1 MAFGSKKKQTKNAP
15 AVRDADLISELCDI
29 VDCSEDEL
37 KQVVEDL
44 CSFESDG
51 GEFIDGIAKMLD
63 CDEDSI
69 YDEIKRIKELA
80 ENPSQGTEEDEAVAF
95 ARQVIDELLTLF
107 DCTEEDLLSRVQS
120 TQKVANE
127 YYSVLVSM
135 CEMLDCTLD
144 TVSERVEELITNPST
159 VEVPE
164 VDEGELNSL
173 RESVDKLQSLLEQE
187 TQEKEKYKTAY
198 AELKENSESKSAE
211 KEVVSALRAKLSQ
224 SSKEIAQ
231 LNEQLSKAREIV
243 KSTKEIR
250 TQLREEN
257 ENLKQ
262 ANERLEAEK
271 DKLNSELKGTDYNAT
286 AVKELTEKN
295 HELEQSLASKTE
307 ELESKGRLLDDAYA
321 KNKELEKR
329 VNDTSVVS
337 TLHELNCELKQEND
351 ALLREVDELKQ
362 TLDSVNKSKTGL
374 EERNKELLAKLKEKD
389 EKLQK
394 ARSDFAELTATISGY
409 EDKISRISELET
421 ELEVYKEKEDQYI
434 KMIDEITAAVDK
446 QEELNG
452 KSILNRLCKKFD
464 CEKEALEGVI
474 EIAVEGKMPEE
485 DSFKGLSIELV
496 KLRSENRV
504 LLKKHGLESQI
515 IESLRN
521 LFNGAEVPQL
531 FDLVV
536 SAKDKADASAEL
548 SEKVSTYKADIDRLQ
563 SEARESYDE
572 ITQLKGENDKLSKLK
587 GTNDSLV
594 RENDKIKK
602 QCSELESLLRDAK
615 SKRNSAEKSKE
626 SLTSEVDDLK
636 QLLHISEDKV
646 SNLEKEKA
654 VLALKLET
662 AEKDLLDAKVESK
675 KASDRCTELRK
686 SLVDTKKALEQND
699 SDEVTEYR
707 EKVKSLEDSLI
718 VEQGRNLQLA
728 TAVEELTDS
737 KDKLLEHIRS
747 KDDMIDSLKKE
758 VRVQEL
764 AVKRLEQRLEGTDE
778 E

>member
-1 MAFGSKKKQTKNAP
+1 MAFGSKKKQAKNAP
-15 AVRDADLISELCDI
+15 AVRDADLISELCNI

-80 ENPSQGTEEDEAVAF
+80 ENPSQGTEEEDEAVAS

-107 DCTEEDLLSRVQS
+107 DCTEGDLLSRVQS

-127 YYSVLVSM
+127 YYSVLVAM

-159 VEVPE
+159 E

-173 RESVDKLQSLLEQE
+173 RESVNKLQSLLEQE

-198 AELKENSESKSAE
+198 AELKESNESKPAE
-211 KEVVSALRAKLSQ
+211 KEAVSALKVKLSQ

-243 KSTKEIR
+243 KSTKEVR

-262 ANERLEAEK
+262 VNERLEAER
-271 DKLNSELKGTDYNAT
+271 DRLSSELKGTASNAT
-286 AVKELTEKN
+286 VVKELTKRN
-295 HELEQSLASKTE
+295 HELEQSLVSKTE

-329 VNDTSVVS
+329 VNDTSAIS
-337 TLHELNCELKQEND
+337 TLHELNCELKQENES
-351 ALLREVDELKQ
+351 LLREVEGLKQ
-362 TLDSVNKSKTGL
+362 TLDSDSKSKTGL
-374 EERNKELLAKLKEKD
+374 EERNKELSAKLKEKD

-394 ARSDFAELTATISGY
+394 ARSDFAELNATISGY

-434 KMIDEITAAVDK
+434 KMIEDITAAVDK

-452 KSILNRLCKKFD
+452 KSILDRLCEKFD
-464 CEKEALEGVI
+464 CEKEALEDVI

-515 IESLRN
+515 VESLCK
-521 LFNGAEVPQL
+521 LFNDAKVPQL

-563 SEARESYDE
+563 SKARESYDE

-587 GTNDSLV
+587 GTNDSLM

-602 QCSELESLLRDAK
+602 QCSELESLLHDAK
-615 SKRNSAEKSKE
+615 SEKTSADESKKS
-626 SLTSEVDDLK
+626 LISEVDDLK
-636 QLLHISEDKV
+636 QLLHISEGKV
-646 SNLEKEKA
+646 SNLEEEKA
-654 VLALKLET
+654 ILALKLET
-662 AEKDLLDAKVESK
+662 AEKDLLNAKVESK

-699 SDEVTEYR
+699 SDEVAGYR
-707 EKVKSLEDSLI
+707 EKVKSLEDLLI
-718 VEQGRNLQLA
+718 VEQGRNLQLT

-737 KDKLLEHIRS
+737 KDKLLERIRS
-747 KDDMIDSLKKE
+747 KDDMIESLKKE

>member
-1 MAFGSKKKQTKNAP
+1 MAFGSKKKQAKNAP

-29 VDCSEDEL
+29 VDCNEDEL

-80 ENPSQGTEEDEAVAF
+80 ENPSQGTEEDEEVAS

-127 YYSVLVSM
+127 YYSVLIAM

-164 VDEGELNSL
+164 VDEEELNSL
-173 RESVDKLQSLLEQE
+173 RESVNKLQSLLEQE

-198 AELKENSESKSAE
+198 AELKESSASKSAE
-211 KEVVSALRAKLSQ
+211 KEVVSALKVKLSQ

-262 ANERLEAEK
+262 ANERLEAER
-271 DKLNSELKGTDYNAT
+271 DRLNTELRDTDYNAT
-286 AVKELTEKN
+286 TVKELTEKN
-295 HELEQSLASKTE
+295 YELEQSLASKTE
-307 ELESKGRLLDDAYA
+307 ELESKDRLLDDAYA

-329 VNDTSVVS
+329 VNDTSAIS
-337 TLHELNCELKQEND
+337 TLQELNCELKQEND
-351 ALLREVDELKQ
+351 DLLREVDELKE
-362 TLDSVNKSKTGL
+362 TLDSANKAKTDL

-394 ARSDFAELTATISGY
+394 ARGDFAELTATVSGY

-548 SEKVSTYKADIDRLQ
+548 SEKVSTYKADIDELQ
-563 SEARESYDE
+563 SKVRESYDE
-572 ITQLKGENDKLSKLK
+572 VKQLKDENDKLSKLE
-587 GTNDSLV
+587 GTHDSLL

-615 SKRNSAEKSKE
+615 SGKTSAEESKKS
-626 SLTSEVDDLK
+626 LISEVDDLK

-707 EKVKSLEDSLI
+707 EKVKSLEESLI
-718 VEQGRNLQLA
+718 VEQGRNLQLT

-737 KDKLLEHIRS
+737 KDKLLERIRS
-747 KDDMIDSLKKE
+747 KDDMIESLKKE